1 MGRALEDRR
10 RSTRFDAPLLA
21 HLKATVRPGN
31 AVALVNLA
39 SGGALVHSARPLGP
53 GTRTHVRITGGAH
66 LLRVGGLVLRCGVA
80 VISATDGVLYLGAL
94 KFDTACDLPW
104 PERRRDPTEP

>member
-1 MGRALEDRR
+1 MGRAVEDRR
-10 RSTRFDAPLLA
+10 LSARFDAPLLA

-31 AVALVNLA
+31 PVALVNLA

-53 GTRTHVRITGGAH
+53 GTRIHVKIMGGAQV
-66 LLRVGGLVLRCGVA
+66 LRVGGLVLRCGVA
-80 VISATDGVLYLGAL
+80 VISATDGVLYAGAL

-104 PERRRDPTEP
+104 PDRFKRE